1 MKHFLQEDIGHDRL
15 EYGNVFLA
23 DLPDRTLP
31 IEF

>member
-23 DLPDRTLP
+23 NLPDRTLP